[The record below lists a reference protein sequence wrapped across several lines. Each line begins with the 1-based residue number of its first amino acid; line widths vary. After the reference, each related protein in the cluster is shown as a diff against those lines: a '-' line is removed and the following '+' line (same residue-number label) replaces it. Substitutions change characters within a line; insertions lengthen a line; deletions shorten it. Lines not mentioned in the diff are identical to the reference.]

1 MSAVSSEGSLLCRK
15 FSIVPFVTTLSYN
28 CWFKNKACPGA
39 IYIGEKTKIAE
50 EKNFITLIKSKIK
63 RLSAIKEAFKIV
75 VEKADNHMNSG

>member
-28 CWFKNKACPGA
+28 CWFKNKACPGSR
-39 IYIGEKTKIAE
+39 Y
-50 EKNFITLIKSKIK
+50 K

-75 VEKADNHMNSG
+75 VEKADTHMNSG

>member
-1 MSAVSSEGSLLCRK
+1 MPS
-15 FSIVPFVTTLSYN
+15 VTALSYN

-63 RLSAIKEAFKIV
+63 KLPALKEAFKIV
-75 VEKADNHMNSG
+75 VEKADTHMNSG